1 MKMKRIVSSAL
12 MGILLVTTGSIALA
26 EEKDEKDL
34 SAYQWGYWDKMVSP
48 AAGPLAPV
56 GVVVSAPLPPPP
68 IPEPTLI
75 PASDP
80 DPIPEPEPIKLIPG
94 WDRDD
99 SPVTR
104 DVTVPIIPGWDRDDS
119 PVTRDVTVPI
129 NNNAGINN
137 DGGGD
142 SPPPLPLQPP
152 F

>member
-56 GVVVSAPLPPPP
+56 GVVVSAPLPPTP
-68 IPEPTLI
+68 IPTPTLI

-80 DPIPEPEPIKLIPG
+80 DPIPDPIPIPDPVKQTPKPIETILP
-94 WDRDD
+94 DR
-99 SPVTR
+99 SSGTSGISSTGSQSGSLP
-104 DVTVPIIPGWDRDDS
+104 DR
-119 PVTRDVTVPI
+119 
-129 NNNAGINN
+129 
-137 DGGGD
+137 
-142 SPPPLPLQPP
+142 
-152 F
+152 